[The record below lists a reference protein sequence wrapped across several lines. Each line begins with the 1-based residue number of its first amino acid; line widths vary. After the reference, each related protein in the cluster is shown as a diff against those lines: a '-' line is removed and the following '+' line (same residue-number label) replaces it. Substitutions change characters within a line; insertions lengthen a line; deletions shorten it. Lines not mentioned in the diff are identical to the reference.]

1 MSETATTGSETATT
15 GGHHHPTPRQYVQIA
30 LLLAVLTGIEVGLY
44 YTEPTFGK
52 LVTPALLL
60 LAAIKFG
67 VVVGYYM
74 HLKYEKRL
82 LTGLFGAGFIL
93 AGLIYAVLLVSFLI
107 IPRFG

>member
-1 MSETATTGSETATT
+1 VSETAQPEA
-15 GGHHHPTPRQYVQIA
+15 HHHPTPRQYVQIA

-52 LVTPALLL
+52 LVTPALLI

-67 VVVGYYM
+67 LVVGYYM

-82 LTGLFGAGFIL
+82 LTGFFGAGFIL
-93 AGLIYAVLLVSFLI
+93 AGLVYAVVLISFLVL
-107 IPRFG
+107 PRFG